1 VADKVDNLAYPP
13 NVRKPMPGIVFPVAR
28 PREKHHSDESI
39 NGHTPGGFTSVLGT
53 QLSRV
58 RLGIEACEFGLSV
71 LGADR
76 AQQRGRV
83 GDFRDFCE
91 FCTQAY
97 RDESLRMWTDY
108 RAKRRQR

>member
-1 VADKVDNLAYPP
+1 
-13 NVRKPMPGIVFPVAR
+13 
-28 PREKHHSDESI
+28 
-39 NGHTPGGFTSVLGT
+39 LGT
-53 QLSRV
+53 QLSRM

-76 AQQRGRV
+76 AQQRERV
-83 GDFRDFCE
+83 EDFRDFCE

-97 RDESLRMWTDY
+97 CDESLRMWTDY